1 MAQARNAPRGD
12 RERGLE
18 AVATFIPVTD
28 PDEPAIADY
37 RAVRERDL
45 IGRGE
50 RFVAEGEVV
59 LTVLRRQPHFT
70 VESLL
75 ISDKRLPGFDATV
88 WPDTIPIFVAGQAV
102 MDGIVGFHIHR
113 GLLAIGRRVTTP
125 SVRELIARL
134 PPAAVVVGLVGIAN
148 HDNMGGIFRNAAAFG
163 ADAVL
168 LDRTCCD
175 PLYRKAI
182 RVSVG
187 GSFVVPYARAVDGED
202 MLAALDETGFVSLA
216 LSPSGTRCLH
226 ELRAARRS
234 AFLFGAEGPGLPDAL
249 LARTLTVR
257 IAMGGTMD
265 SLNVATSSGIV
276 LHHYAASRLD
286 R

>member
-1 MAQARNAPRGD
+1 M
-12 RERGLE
+12 
-18 AVATFIPVTD
+18 FIPISD
-28 PDEPAIADY
+28 PDDPAIADY
-37 RAVRERDL
+37 RAIRERDL
-45 IGRGE
+45 LGRGE

-59 LTVLRRQPHFT
+59 LSVLRRQPQFT
-70 VESLL
+70 VDSLL

-88 WPDTIPIFVAGQAV
+88 WPDAMPIFVAGQAV
-102 MDGIVGFHIHR
+102 MDAIVGFHIHR

-125 SVRELIARL
+125 SARDLLAQL
-134 PPAAVVVGLVGIAN
+134 PRTATVVGLVGIAN

-163 ADAVL
+163 ADAVI
-168 LDRTCCD
+168 LDGTCCD
-175 PLYRKAI
+175 PLYRKSI

-187 GSFVVPYARAVDGED
+187 GCFVVPYARAIDGED
-202 MLAALDETGFVSLA
+202 MLAALDEADFLSHA
-216 LSPSGTRCLH
+216 LSPSGSACLH
-226 ELRAARRS
+226 EIRAAPRS
-234 AFLFGAEGPGLPDAL
+234 ALLFGAEGPGLPDAL

-276 LHHYAASRLD
+276 LHHFVASRLA